1 MKINKRIVSLGMIF
15 TFTLTPISQ
24 GVLASG
30 IDYSDEVRPYV
41 WAGRP
46 GGNGDGSEE
55 YLNLGYGE
63 MNGPYKAVATN
74 TGKVSDYNK
83 SSAFVQGMLSG
94 LIMPELSQRLASIF
108 LDLASQVIFDSSIEG
123 ITYKSTIYVS
133 GRRAKAVIQT
143 YRDDGMTQPYKYYEE
158 IKKW

>member
-1 MKINKRIVSLGMIF
+1 MKLKRKVVSGLIVCTFILAPLSQVSLAACKENI
-15 TFTLTPISQ
+15 
-24 GVLASG
+24 
-30 IDYSDEVRPYV
+30 DEVSSYV
-41 WAGRP
+41 WPGRP

-83 SSAFVQGMLSG
+83 SSALVQGILSG
-94 LIMPELSQRLASIF
+94 LIMTELIQKIESVL
-108 LDLASQVIFDSSIEG
+108 LDMASQVIFDSSIEG
-123 ITYKSTIYVS
+123 ITYKSIIYVS
-133 GRRAKAVIQT
+133 GRRAKVVIQT

>member
-1 MKINKRIVSLGMIF
+1 MKINKRIVSVGMIF

-30 IDYSDEVRPYV
+30 IDNPDEIRPYV

-63 MNGPYKAVATN
+63 MNGPYKVVGTN
-74 TGKVSDYNK
+74 TGKVSDFN
-83 SSAFVQGMLSG
+83 SARDLVENIAFTAIG
-94 LIMPELSQRLASIF
+94 LGLPDGVLKISTKLAPKI
-108 LDLASQVIFDSSIEG
+108 LNDHIDG
-123 ITYKSTIYVS
+123 IVYKTTTYVS
-133 GRRAKAVIQT
+133 GRRAKLAIQT
-143 YRDDGMTQPYKYYEE
+143 
-158 IKKW
+158 